1 MSTTTVLTT
10 EKPKQWLARR
20 RDDVEKML
28 GGGKRDDDY
37 VPERL
42 KHAAR
47 PATKPDRAL
56 QLVFALGVL
65 VPFLAF
71 AFLDPAG
78 ARDAFALQYATLA
91 QLPSYIMTGP
101 FVAAVLCLCVERV
114 CYTLVWC
121 FPKAFAEF
129 CSKHNLGPP
138 VDVIVRL
145 FGVNKF
151 FQLLGFAHLYLLGGL
166 APPPSLFALGVGAA
180 LVVWGQALNVGAR
193 PASRD
198 RRRRRDR
205 RSRRHLP
212 RDRQGGGLL
221 RLQVRRRRA
230 VVHGLPLHA
239 RPGAPAV
246 PRVRGDGVRV
256 RAALADG
263 GPRPGRLRRPRARP
277 GAPLR
282 IHGVRRAQPII
293 VYLFLSSAQNNDVT
307 TLVPHDVPGL
317 LGLAPLHREF
327 LLLLGPGLR
336 HH

>member
-56 QLVFALGVL
+56 QLVFALGLL

-71 AFLDPAG
+71 AFLDPVG
-78 ARDAFALQYATLA
+78 AANAFELQYATIT
-91 QLPSYIMTGP
+91 QLPSYIFTPP
-101 FVAAVLCLCVERV
+101 FVAAVLCLCVERA

-121 FPKAFAEF
+121 CPKAFGEF
-129 CSKHNLGPP
+129 CSKHNLGAP

-193 PASRD
+193 PASRLH
-198 RRRRRDR
+198 RVGGVEVATAVTSSSQASTA
-205 RSRRHLP
+205 RS
-212 RDRQGGGLL
+212 
-221 RLQVRRRRA
+221 
-230 VVHGLPLHA
+230 A
-239 RPGAPAV
+239 RPACIMAT
-246 PRVRGDGVRV
+246 
-256 RAALADG
+256 
-263 GPRPGRLRRPRARP
+263 
-277 GAPLR
+277 
-282 IHGVRRAQPII
+282 
-293 VYLFLSSAQNNDVT
+293 SSASPCRGARVSPSRWAWRT
-307 TLVPHDVPGL
+307 RSTS
-317 LGLAPLHREF
+317 
-327 LLLLGPGLR
+327 GPWPRRTGACCSR
-336 HH
+336 

>member
-10 EKPKQWLARR
+10 EKPRQWLARR

-101 FVAAVLCLCVERV
+101 FVAAVLCLCVERA

-121 FPKAFAEF
+121 CPKAFGEF
-129 CSKHNLGPP
+129 CSKHNLGAP
-138 VDVIVRL
+138 VDVIVRI

-180 LVVWGQALNVGAR
+180 LVLWGQALNVGAR
-193 PASRD
+193 PASHD
-198 RRRRRDR
+198 RRRRRDTRLAQASTARSAR
-205 RSRRHLP
+205 RGSTTATSSASPCRGARASPSRSAWRTRSTSGP
-212 RDRQGGGLL
+212 
-221 RLQVRRRRA
+221 RRRRT
-230 VVHGLPLHA
+230 
-239 RPGAPAV
+239 GACCS
-246 PRVRGDGVRV
+246 R
-256 RAALADG
+256 
-263 GPRPGRLRRPRARP
+263 
-277 GAPLR
+277 
-282 IHGVRRAQPII
+282 
-293 VYLFLSSAQNNDVT
+293 
-307 TLVPHDVPGL
+307 
-317 LGLAPLHREF
+317 
-327 LLLLGPGLR
+327 
-336 HH
+336 

>member
-10 EKPKQWLARR
+10 EKPRQWLARR
-20 RDDVEKML
+20 RDDVSKIL
-28 GGGKRDDDY
+28 GAGKRDDDY

-121 FPKAFAEF
+121 CPKAFGEF
-129 CSKHNLGPP
+129 CAKHNLGAP

-193 PASRD
+193 PASHD
-198 RRRRRDR
+198 RRRRRDTRLAQASTARSAR
-205 RSRRHLP
+205 RGSTTATSSASPCRGARASPSRWAWRTRSTSGP
-212 RDRQGGGLL
+212 
-221 RLQVRRRRA
+221 RRRRT
-230 VVHGLPLHA
+230 
-239 RPGAPAV
+239 GACCS
-246 PRVRGDGVRV
+246 R
-256 RAALADG
+256 
-263 GPRPGRLRRPRARP
+263 
-277 GAPLR
+277 
-282 IHGVRRAQPII
+282 
-293 VYLFLSSAQNNDVT
+293 
-307 TLVPHDVPGL
+307 
-317 LGLAPLHREF
+317 
-327 LLLLGPGLR
+327 
-336 HH
+336 

>member
-10 EKPKQWLARR
+10 EKPRQWLARR

-56 QLVFALGVL
+56 QLVFVLGLL
-65 VPFLAF
+65 VPLIIF
-71 AFLDPAG
+71 AHVDPAG
-78 ARDAFALQYATLA
+78 AQDAFELQYATIT
-91 QLPSYIMTGP
+91 QLPSYILTPP
-101 FVAAVLCLCVERV
+101 FVAAVLCLCVERA

-121 FPKAFAEF
+121 CPRAFGEF
-129 CSKHNLGPP
+129 CSKHNLGAP

-193 PASRD
+193 PASLLHRVPGAPSMRPSLAQASTARSARRGSTTATSSASPCRGARASPSRWAWRTRSTSGP
-198 RRRRRDR
+198 RRRRTGACC
-205 RSRRHLP
+205 SR
-212 RDRQGGGLL
+212 
-221 RLQVRRRRA
+221 
-230 VVHGLPLHA
+230 
-239 RPGAPAV
+239 
-246 PRVRGDGVRV
+246 
-256 RAALADG
+256 
-263 GPRPGRLRRPRARP
+263 
-277 GAPLR
+277 
-282 IHGVRRAQPII
+282 
-293 VYLFLSSAQNNDVT
+293 
-307 TLVPHDVPGL
+307 
-317 LGLAPLHREF
+317 
-327 LLLLGPGLR
+327 
-336 HH
+336 

>member
-10 EKPKQWLARR
+10 EKPRRWLARLR
-20 RDDVEKML
+20 V
-28 GGGKRDDDY
+28 GKRDDDY

-42 KHAAR
+42 KHAGR

-121 FPKAFAEF
+121 CPKAFGEF
-129 CSKHNLGPP
+129 CAKHNLGAP

-180 LVVWGQALNVGAR
+180 LVVWGQALNVGPR
-193 PASRD
+193 PASYD
-198 RRRRRDR
+198 RRRRRDT
-205 RSRRHLP
+205 RSRA
-212 RDRQGGGLL
+212 GIY
-221 RLQVRRRRA
+221 RA
-230 VVHGLPLHA
+230 IGKAGVYYGYKFGV
-239 RPGAPAV
+239 AV
-246 PRVRGDGVRV
+246 PWCTGF
-256 RAALADG
+256 
-263 GPRPGRLRRPRARP
+263 P
-277 GAPLR
+277 
-282 IHGVRRAQPII
+282 
-293 VYLFLSSAQNNDVT
+293 FT
-307 TLVPHDVPGL
+307 
-317 LGLAPLHREF
+317 LGLAHPQYLGSAATAYGCV
-327 LLLLGPGLR
+327 LLSLTADHVPGGYGGLAHAQALLYAYMAYVEHNL
-336 HH
+336 